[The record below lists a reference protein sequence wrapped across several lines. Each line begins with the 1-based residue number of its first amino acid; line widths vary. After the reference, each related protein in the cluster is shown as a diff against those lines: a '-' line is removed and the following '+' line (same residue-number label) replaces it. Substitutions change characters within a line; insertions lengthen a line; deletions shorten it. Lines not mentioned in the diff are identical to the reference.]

1 MNPNL
6 KHGGECGIPW
16 DQDVKEIFAIANAL
30 FKDDSFVTN
39 ACPTDAIYG
48 ETILQLSIL
57 ATEVF
62 SSQD

>member
-6 KHGGECGIPW
+6 KRSGECRIPW
-16 DQDVKEIFAIANAL
+16 VQDVKEIFAIANAL
-30 FKDDSFVTN
+30 FKDNLFVAN
-39 ACPTDAIYG
+39 ACLTDAIYE

-62 SSQD
+62 TSQD

>member
-6 KHGGECGIPW
+6 KPGGECGIPW
-16 DQDVKEIFAIANAL
+16 VQDVKEIFALANAL
-30 FKDDSFVTN
+30 FQNDLFVAN
-39 ACPTDAIYG
+39 ACHTDAIYG

-57 ATEVF
+57 ATEIF

>member
-1 MNPNL
+1 MNSSL
-6 KHGGECGIPW
+6 KRGGECGIPW
-16 DQDVKEIFAIANAL
+16 IQDVKEIFAIANAL
-30 FKDDSFVTN
+30 FKDDLFVAN

-48 ETILQLSIL
+48 ETILQLTIL